1 PTYRGSRWSRRG
13 LDQGL
18 DQQVDLAAGIL
29 LSEGKEQGA
38 LEACLIVEERNASQ
52 HVAFDQPLAQ
62 LGGRQRGVDQELVVE
77 RARREQLE
85 AWQCSD
91 AFGSVGGF
99 RVRLAG
105 DVTQTGWP
113 LQREVRRDG
122 DGQQRLAGEGV
133 GGRLC

>member
-1 PTYRGSRWSRRG
+1 
-13 LDQGL
+13 
-18 DQQVDLAAGIL
+18 
-29 LSEGKEQGA
+29 
-38 LEACLIVEERNASQ
+38 
-52 HVAFDQPLAQ
+52 
-62 LGGRQRGVDQELVVE
+62 QRGVDQELVVE

-113 LQREVRRDG
+113 HQREVRRDA
-122 DGQQRLAGEGV
+122 DGQQRLAGADV
-133 GGRLC
+133 GGRLLAADVLLACLQGEHVAATAVVVARLARDAT